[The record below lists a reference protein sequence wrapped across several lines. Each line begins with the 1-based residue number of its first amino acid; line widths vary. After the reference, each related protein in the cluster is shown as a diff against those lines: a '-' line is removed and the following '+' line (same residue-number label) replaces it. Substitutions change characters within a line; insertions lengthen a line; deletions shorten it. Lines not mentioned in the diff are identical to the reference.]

1 MVTVEK
7 KSNLIIFI
15 IISLSFGLTL
25 PLWGAEP
32 VEGIKAINDNSTKYV
47 KNKQTVYK
55 QDLWFSQDKFH
66 HFTASFLGTLC
77 LSQVSMNMVVDDHG
91 HASLAGSS
99 IMASVGIVKEF
110 SDEKKPNNHFC
121 WKDLIANFLGS
132 GFGMVLFLTL
142 NGE

>member
-1 MVTVEK
+1 MVTADK
-7 KSNLIIFI
+7 QSNLIILI
-15 IISLSFGLTL
+15 IISLSLGLTL

-32 VEGIKAINDNSTKYV
+32 VEGIKEINDNSTKYV
-47 KNKQTVYK
+47 SNKQTVYK

-77 LSQVSMNMVVDDHG
+77 LSQVSMNMVVDDHD

-99 IMASVGIVKEF
+99 IMVSVGIVKEF
-110 SDEKKPNNHFC
+110 SDKKQPNNHFC
-121 WKDLIANFLGS
+121 WKDLTANLLGA
-132 GFGMVLFLTL
+132 GFGMVLFLIL